1 MRALFWILGA
11 IAAAAGGAYA
21 ISRHTDRRISER
33 FLAALMED
41 TFVIHAYEPSI
52 PASGFR
58 AKAFRGQAGGAPF
71 VFVGRADAGGTNWS
85 YALIWGGFR
94 LDLSWNSLSGE
105 AEHPLQQ
112 AYILLLRRASK
123 DDGLSN

>member
-1 MRALFWILGA
+1 MRALFWIIGA
-11 IAAAAGGAYA
+11 IATAAGGAYVA
-21 ISRHTDRRISER
+21 IRRSNRRISER
-33 FLAALMED
+33 FLEALMED
-41 TFVIHAYEPSI
+41 AFVIQAYEPSI

-58 AKAFRGQAGGAPF
+58 AKAFRGHAAGMPF

-105 AEHPLQQ
+105 DEHPLQQ